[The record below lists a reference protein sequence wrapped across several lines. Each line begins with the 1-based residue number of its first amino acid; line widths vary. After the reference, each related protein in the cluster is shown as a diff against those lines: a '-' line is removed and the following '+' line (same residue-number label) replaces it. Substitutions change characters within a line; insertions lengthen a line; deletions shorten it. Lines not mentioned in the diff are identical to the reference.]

1 MKSNPVKENG
11 KLIKEAL
18 RPTLFVPMTG
28 EAEDRRDVKPDPKNP
43 RAINGNFEIPPLENG
58 FIIGWYYQR
67 QVTSD
72 TKTAR
77 EGNCI
82 SIQNEQLGR
91 AGHLLQG
98 IPIDGRH
105 VEKRGIL
112 SGRQDR
118 RCRRQRTRKRLP
130 NRRDYFLRQGSQ
142 IITHV
147 TMGRFTGNRIGTT
160 LNAKF
165 ECPPTLAKAF

>member
-1 MKSNPVKENG
+1 MVVPVGERYQQTLYILRKENG

-67 QVTSD
+67 QVTS
-72 TKTAR
+72 
-77 EGNCI
+77 
-82 SIQNEQLGR
+82 
-91 AGHLLQG
+91 
-98 IPIDGRH
+98 
-105 VEKRGIL
+105 
-112 SGRQDR
+112 
-118 RCRRQRTRKRLP
+118 TRKRLP

-142 IITHV
+142 NHYPCHDGQV
-147 TMGRFTGNRIGTT
+147 HRHIG
-160 LNAKF
+160 
-165 ECPPTLAKAF
+165 LAQR